1 MDLTT
6 SMDLLT
12 PATESRNRVPLRILQ
27 HILRRYNNYSS
38 FRSPFPDERYHSQ
51 IVAKWNIFEKADEP
65 GWAAIVPFYGNYI
78 FHYITWGNGW
88 WFLTSF
94 IPGISLVVKVITMVK
109 LSCSFGKNSV
119 FTLGLMLYPPIFLAI
134 LGFDDSEYID

>member
-1 MDLTT
+1 MDFTT

-12 PATESRNRVPLRILQ
+12 PATEFPSAFSSVSSGTTAIILLFTVFFLMSGT
-27 HILRRYNNYSS
+27 IL
-38 FRSPFPDERYHSQ
+38 Q
-51 IVAKWNIFEKADEP
+51 IVAKWNIFDKADEP

-88 WFLTSF
+88 WFLASF
-94 IPGISLVVKVITMVK
+94 IPGISFVVKVITMVK
-109 LSCSFGKNSV
+109 LSCSFDKNSV

-134 LGFDDSEYID
+134 LGFDDSEYIG

>member
-1 MDLTT
+1 MDLTA

-12 PATESRNRVPLRILQ
+12 PTTDFSSAFSNTSSGATAIIILFAVFFLMSGT
-27 HILRRYNNYSS
+27 IL
-38 FRSPFPDERYHSQ
+38 Q

-78 FHYITWGNGW
+78 FHYIAWGNGW
-88 WFLTSF
+88 WFLASF
-94 IPGISLVVKVITMVK
+94 IPGISFVVKVITMVK
-109 LSCSFGKNSV
+109 LSCSVDKNSV

-134 LGFDDSEYID
+134 LGFDDSEYVG